1 MPKKNQR
8 PKKPRLNNQGFLI
21 SKNPTHFVWDFFVA
35 YESALHYNW
44 RIMKL
49 DSDGILI
56 SLRPLNERDS
66 VASIF
71 TREHGML
78 SGVMRGAV
86 VAKKNRPLVG
96 QVGAA
101 SWNARLDSQLG
112 AFHWESS
119 ENLAAP
125 IMLNMRALGY
135 MNAAFALIGTLL
147 PEREPYVELFDT
159 TIDLLHGLV
168 ASPDSNLYLSWEIK
182 LLHDL
187 GFALDLSHCANCGR
201 VDNLNY
207 ISPKTGRAVCDDCA
221 APYITKLYK
230 LPTNLDITLHFVAG
244 ACGQLGVDVP
254 RARTYL
260 SEMKKN

>member
-1 MPKKNQR
+1 
-8 PKKPRLNNQGFLI
+8 
-21 SKNPTHFVWDFFVA
+21 
-35 YESALHYNW
+35 
-44 RIMKL
+44 MKL

-56 SLRPLNERDS
+56 SLRPLNERDA
-66 VASIF
+66 VASVF
-71 TREHGML
+71 TREYGMM

-135 MNAAFALIGTLL
+135 MNAAFALISTLL
-147 PEREPYVELFDT
+147 PEREQYIELYST
-159 TIDLLHGLV
+159 TIDLLRDL
-168 ASPDSNLYLSWEIK
+168 ATANDSDAYLNWEVK

-187 GFALDLSHCANCGR
+187 GFALDLSHCSGCGR

-207 ISPKTGRAVCDDCA
+207 LSPKTGRAVCDNCA
-221 APYITKLYK
+221 APYINKLYK
-230 LPTNLDITLHFVAG
+230 LPVKLDVTLHFVAG
-244 ACGQLGVDVP
+244 ACAQMGIDVP
-254 RARTYL
+254 RARLYL
-260 SEMKKN
+260 SQTEKN